1 MPLPET
7 RLGRRLLALLT
18 ASLLL
23 AGTTSGLAADW
34 QLADLMQLL
43 AQTKSG
49 QARYVE
55 RKYISMLDKP
65 VESSGELSFTAPD
78 RMEMRTLKPR
88 KQSMLLDGNRLTLEQ
103 DGRQK
108 TVNLQ
113 AYPEVAA
120 FVEGIRGTLAG
131 DRQALERVYRVHLL
145 GTPARWQLMLEPRE
159 PAMSRIISRI
169 RISGSQGEVTQVAY
183 DHADGDRSEM
193 QIVPVPRP

>member
-1 MPLPET
+1 MPQPET
-7 RLGRRLLALLT
+7 RSPRGLLALFT
-18 ASLLL
+18 ACLLL
-23 AGTTSGLAADW
+23 VGAASAQAAEW

-49 QARYVE
+49 QARFVE

-88 KQSMLLDGNRLTLEQ
+88 KQSMLLDGNQLTLEQ
-103 DGRQK
+103 DGREK
-108 TVNLQ
+108 TVSLQ
-113 AYPEVAA
+113 SYPEVAA

-131 DRQALERVYRVHLL
+131 DRQALEKVYRVHLL
-145 GTPARWQLMLEPRE
+145 GTPARWQLMLVPRD
-159 PAMSRIISRI
+159 PNMVRIISRI

-193 QIVPVPRP
+193 QIVPVARP